1 MNEVRNEK
9 RVRKKKGAAGF
20 AYSPNQRAALRLVP
34 HTFVWA
40 DKDKEL
46 EDMVALLDQERK
58 AHKAAQAAKEALE
71 NELESL
77 SQALFEEVR
86 RSARIYPIYAYS
98 HVRMTLIGQ

>member
-46 EDMVALLDQERK
+46 DTKIHRLGQHLPVVVCTFQSRLNPPNWAPTAFAYSSRHFSILRIRAPNDSFHRPPL
-58 AHKAAQAAKEALE
+58 
-71 NELESL
+71 SL
-77 SQALFEEVR
+77 S
-86 RSARIYPIYAYS
+86 
-98 HVRMTLIGQ
+98 